1 MDGQTIKITVG
12 KKTKLFRERR
22 GLSQSDLAELAQISI
37 SFLSNIE
44 RGLKFPQPDTLA
56 RLANAL
62 CVEVPEFFMENF
74 VIVEGKVALQ
84 HNDMNERLLDVM
96 YDDLMK
102 DVGESVAD
110 VFKRYLI

>member
-1 MDGQTIKITVG
+1 
-12 KKTKLFRERR
+12 
-22 GLSQSDLAELAQISI
+22 
-37 SFLSNIE
+37 
-44 RGLKFPQPDTLA
+44 
-56 RLANAL
+56 
-62 CVEVPEFFMENF
+62 VEVPEFFMENF